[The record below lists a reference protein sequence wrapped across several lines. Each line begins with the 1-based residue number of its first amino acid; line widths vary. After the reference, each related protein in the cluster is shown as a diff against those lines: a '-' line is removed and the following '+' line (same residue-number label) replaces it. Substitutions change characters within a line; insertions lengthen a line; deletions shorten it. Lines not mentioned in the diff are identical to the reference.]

1 MSTSNATANV
11 PGMMYPTQKAMLAG
25 TPRDSANV
33 AMLTANQNQTT
44 ANKLM
49 SGGKIKK
56 TRYFGGDASSQIVVP
71 QYNMLYTPQGG
82 VGTNPN
88 DQIKINSQTST
99 QMNAN
104 SVYDKYASI
113 KGGTRRRST
122 RRRGSR
128 RRSTR
133 RGGSR
138 RRKGGNPD
146 WSWGCM
152 SGGKHKKSRKH

>member
-25 TPRDSANV
+25 TPRDSANA
-33 AMLTANQNQTT
+33 AMTTANQSQAN

-56 TRYFGGDASSQIVVP
+56 NRLMGGDTGSQIIVP
-71 QYNMLYTPQGG
+71 QYNMLYSPQGG

-88 DQIKINSQTST
+88 DQIQANAQTST

-104 SVYDKYASI
+104 SVYDNYATVR
-113 KGGTRRRST
+113 GGSKK
-122 RRRGSR
+122 
-128 RRSTR
+128 R
-133 RGGSR
+133 RGGSKKR
-138 RRKGGNPD
+138 RGGSKKRRGGNPN
-146 WSWGCM
+146 WYWGCM
-152 SGGKHKKSRKH
+152 SGGKNKKTRKNKKY